1 MGDIIL
7 VIYLFLILVLV
18 AGGAGAWWI
27 YKAIK
32 TIDCNIKDLQANKHS
47 RLISNLDSIKSSIS
61 NSKREL
67 EKSVT
72 NNKDLINNHV
82 TTENIALKQMIMAQF
97 SNQTVRLVEDFENNR
112 NSLSSLISIVKNL
125 QSQTNKGIK
134 DNSNKIEEF
143 NRTISFT
150 ISETASY
157 TQDYLQRISSESNQ
171 HANAILAG
179 IDMIFKHV
187 SEFNKTIEKQLK
199 SLEETNKKNTSLLDT
214 SISTLSSSL
223 KVHKDNITSVVTQ
236 LLNTEKELHQKTKN
250 SFNMMDEKL
259 SKYLMQLTQLDRLYL
274 NLQQLHEKLLGE
286 EEKIAKQES
295 SLAMMVSRHSQIFEI
310 TSEMNNTARDIFEFM
325 KLYLI
330 QSTLDNFKK

>member
-1 MGDIIL
+1 MDEIIL

-157 TQDYLQRISSESNQ
+157 TQDYLQRLSSESNQ
-171 HANAILAG
+171 HTNAILAG

-295 SLAMMVSRHSQIFEI
+295 SLAMMLSRHSQIFEI

>member
-1 MGDIIL
+1 MDEIIL

-67 EKSVT
+67 EKSFT

-157 TQDYLQRISSESNQ
+157 TQDYLQRLSSESNQ
-171 HANAILAG
+171 HTNAILAG